1 MLFCVCTPSAVMTVL
16 VWVFVWR
23 MITYLPELQGLHD
36 FVVPSANATLLLP
49 LSTQSLSCCTV
60 CGVSACVQVAAWQPG
75 ATVVTRGLSFVVV
88 LLTST
93 PLLKRSEE
101 RR

>member
-60 CGVSACVQVAAWQPG
+60 CGVSACVQVAAWHPPG
-75 ATVVTRGLSFVVV
+75 VVTTGLFFVSV
-88 LLTST
+88 LLTGT
-93 PLLKRSEE
+93 PLLETSVL
-101 RR
+101 